1 MVADYLS
8 NSGYGATRDLD
19 RELGFG
25 SEYVAD
31 PFSFQA
37 RDRQAAQRST
47 QAAQGLADQS
57 RLTGGRDSGQ
67 RPNGWVNPALNQP
80 SFAPTNSPDA
90 PSTQTGAMWQ
100 APQRAG
106 ADYSTAGQA
115 QQPRVDDLAKY
126 GGFYNGGKWNAYSGP
141 TGGTANDRPQ
151 QFFDSTAAGR
161 GNYQDYLG
169 VLQRN
174 NADFQAKQKL
184 ERQQRLRGSL
194 LTNSASL
201 NRRTGLT
208 DLRTSGRAPTETELE
223 YA

>member
-8 NSGYGATRDLD
+8 DSGYSATRDLD
-19 RELGFG
+19 RELGF
-25 SEYVAD
+25 SYDSD
-31 PFSFQA
+31 PFSARA
-37 RDRQAAQRST
+37 RDRQAAQQSS
-47 QAAQGLADQS
+47 QAAQGLAAQS
-57 RLTGGRDSGQ
+57 RLTSGRDSGQ

-80 SFAPTNSPDA
+80 SFLPTNSPDA

-115 QQPRVDDLAKY
+115 QQPRTDDLAKY
-126 GGFYNGGKWNAYSGP
+126 GGYYNGGKWNAYSAP

-169 VLQRN
+169 TLQRN
-174 NADFQAKQKL
+174 NADFQAKQKA

-194 LTNSASL
+194 LTNSASQ
-201 NRRTGLT
+201 NRRTGLI
-208 DLRTSGRAPTETELE
+208 DLRTTGRSPTETELE